1 MNWREINKVLPD
13 LDEDTIKKMLDEERV
28 GEQRQSVLIRL
39 HQRYTMLRAA
49 RERMEILGDVVF
61 PEVMALTKRT
71 HPRGGRCSV

>member
-49 RERMEILGDVVF
+49 RERMEILGDAEFPRVV
-61 PEVMALTKRT
+61 ALT
-71 HPRGGRCSV
+71 

>member
-1 MNWREINKVLPD
+1 MTHNWREINRMLPD

-49 RERMEILGDVVF
+49 RERMEILGDAEF
-61 PEVMALTKRT
+61 PKVMALT
-71 HPRGGRCSV
+71 

>member
-13 LDEDTIKKMLDEERV
+13 LDENTIKKMLDEERV

-49 RERMEILGDVVF
+49 RERTEILGDVEF
-61 PEVMALTKRT
+61 PKVMALT
-71 HPRGGRCSV
+71 

>member
-49 RERMEILGDVVF
+49 RERMEILGDVAF
-61 PEVMALTKRT
+61 PEVMALT
-71 HPRGGRCSV
+71 

>member
-13 LDEDTIKKMLDEERV
+13 LDENTIKKMLDEERV

-49 RERMEILGDVVF
+49 RERMEILGDVEF
-61 PEVMALTKRT
+61 PKVMALT
-71 HPRGGRCSV
+71 

>member
-13 LDEDTIKKMLDEERV
+13 LDENTIKQMLDEERV

-61 PEVMALTKRT
+61 PEVMALT
-71 HPRGGRCSV
+71 

>member
-13 LDEDTIKKMLDEERV
+13 LDEDTVRRMLEDERK

-49 RERMEILGDVVF
+49 RERMEILGDAAF
-61 PEVMALTKRT
+61 PEVMALT
-71 HPRGGRCSV
+71 

>member
-1 MNWREINKVLPD
+1 MLPD

-49 RERMEILGDVVF
+49 RERTEILGDAEF
-61 PEVMALTKRT
+61 PKVMALT
-71 HPRGGRCSV
+71 

>member
-13 LDEDTIKKMLDEERV
+13 LDENTIKKMLDEERV

-49 RERMEILGDVVF
+49 RERMEILGNAEF
-61 PEVMALTKRT
+61 PRVMALT
-71 HPRGGRCSV
+71 

>member
-49 RERMEILGDVVF
+49 RERMEILGDVEF
-61 PEVMALTKRT
+61 PRVMALT
-71 HPRGGRCSV
+71 

>member
-1 MNWREINKVLPD
+1 MNWREINKALPD

-49 RERMEILGDVVF
+49 RERMEILGDAEF
-61 PEVMALTKRT
+61 PRVMALT
-71 HPRGGRCSV
+71 